1 MTCFVQIAFHLSF
14 FFYTSPFFY
23 MCECVHVR
31 IFYVAFLLPL
41 AISKIKRLKPT
52 GFFVSFLFSV
62 KLKIQIF
69 RVLLMLNTGIFP

>member
-1 MTCFVQIAFHLSF
+1 
-14 FFYTSPFFY
+14 

-52 GFFVSFLFSV
+52 GFFLSVFSFLFSV

-69 RVLLMLNTGIFP
+69 LEYY